1 MDILKHTLTVV
12 KTLVR
17 MILIRV
23 GYLDKLLLFA
33 EEWTEWSQIEPC
45 TIDHYEASDNSSFY
59 STWQRTCTGGQCKLQ
74 LEEKLVLCEPING
87 NWSAWQ
93 DANDTECFE
102 TVHGNWIKL
111 IYRTCSNPEPVNG
124 GSCQE
129 DQEGNGTKAI
139 LCTPGKFYF
148 KTSFFFKSFLSLW
161 RLEQLDFGK

>member
-1 MDILKHTLTVV
+1 M
-12 KTLVR
+12 
-17 MILIRV
+17 
-23 GYLDKLLLFA
+23 LLFA

-111 IYRTCSNPEPVNG
+111 IYRTCSNPEPANG

-148 KTSFFFKSFLSLW
+148 KTSFFFFKSFLSLW